1 VALTNQTCLRGGFEI
16 PVRILL
22 LVIVADA
29 AQNGMSGEYR
39 TVTEGFVLVA
49 TLVAWSL
56 LLDWLAYR
64 CRWAS
69 RLVEPPPL
77 PLVRH
82 GEVQQR
88 NLRRQRLTEAE
99 LQRQLRQQGIESLAE
114 VKLATLSHARTPQ
127 CLRPSASPSVQ

>member
-1 VALTNQTCLRGGFEI
+1 VKADLGLRGCLHKAAYTNQPCLRRGFEI
-16 PVRILL
+16 PVRI
-22 LVIVADA
+22 
-29 AQNGMSGEYR
+29 
-39 TVTEGFVLVA
+39 
-49 TLVAWSL
+49 L

>member
-1 VALTNQTCLRGGFEI
+1 MCAWLPRAGLGQGRVKADLGLRGCLHKAAYTNQTCLRGGFEI

-22 LVIVADA
+22 L
-29 AQNGMSGEYR
+29 
-39 TVTEGFVLVA
+39 
-49 TLVAWSL
+49 
-56 LLDWLAYR
+56 DWLAYR
-64 CRWAS
+64 CRGAS

-77 PLVRH
+77 LLVRH